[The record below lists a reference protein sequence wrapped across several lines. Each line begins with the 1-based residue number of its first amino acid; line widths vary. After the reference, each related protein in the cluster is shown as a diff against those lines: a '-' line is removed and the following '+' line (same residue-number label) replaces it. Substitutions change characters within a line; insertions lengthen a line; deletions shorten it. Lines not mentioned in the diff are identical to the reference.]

1 MKLFHHLT
9 YMQRNDRVVTLL
21 LLLVAVAALLIVT
34 FVGRVFDST
43 PPPTGS
49 YAESGVPEPTACD
62 ARRGGYA
69 VGDGHRPAV
78 RLQPF
83 APNTADSTLLLG
95 LGLEPW
101 QVRNIYKY
109 RARGGIYR
117 QPADFARLYGL
128 TQKQYRQLE
137 PYIRIS
143 PDYRPASE
151 LPLSSE
157 VVSPATRDTLRHSVK
172 LRQGEHIA
180 LNLSDTT
187 LLQRVP
193 GIGSAY
199 ARAVVNY
206 RNRLGGF
213 HDVSQLLE
221 ISGFPESAL
230 PYFQV
235 SDEGVKKL
243 KVNKL
248 TLSQLR
254 QHPYINFYMARA
266 ICDFRRLNGPLTSLS
281 QLRNNRDFPPE
292 VIRRLEPYIEY

>member
-1 MKLFHHLT
+1 M
-9 YMQRNDRVVTLL
+9 
-21 LLLVAVAALLIVT
+21 
-34 FVGRVFDST
+34 
-43 PPPTGS
+43 
-49 YAESGVPEPTACD
+49 
-62 ARRGGYA
+62 
-69 VGDGHRPAV
+69 
-78 RLQPF
+78 
-83 APNTADSTLLLG
+83 
-95 LGLEPW
+95 
-101 QVRNIYKY
+101 
-109 RARGGIYR
+109 
-117 QPADFARLYGL
+117 
-128 TQKQYRQLE
+128 
-137 PYIRIS
+137 
-143 PDYRPASE
+143 
-151 LPLSSE
+151 
-157 VVSPATRDTLRHSVK
+157 K

>member
-49 YAESGVPEPTACD
+49 YAESGVAERTAYD
-62 ARRGGYA
+62 ALRGGYA

-78 RLQPF
+78 RLRPF
-83 APNTADSTLLLG
+83 DPNTADSTLLLG

-151 LPLSSE
+151 LPLSRE

-221 ISGFPESAL
+221 ISVFPESAL
-230 PYFQV
+230 PYFQG

>member
-1 MKLFHHLT
+1 MENNRK
-9 YMQRNDRVVTLL
+9 
-21 LLLVAVAALLIVT
+21 AAL
-34 FVGRVFDST
+34 FPFD
-43 PPPTGS
+43 
-49 YAESGVPEPTACD
+49 
-62 ARRGGYA
+62 
-69 VGDGHRPAV
+69 
-78 RLQPF
+78 
-83 APNTADSTLLLG
+83 PNTADSTLLLG

-143 PDYRPASE
+143 SDYRPASE
-151 LPLSSE
+151 LPLSRE
-157 VVSPATRDTLRHSVK
+157 VVTPATRDTLRHSVK